1 MNLLE
6 LLRPYYNPD
15 NGDRVLHVY
24 IVGPYPTEDF
34 FRQLFSLKF
43 VDKRTNIIT
52 FLVDKSSYDKA
63 IEIKN
68 NLIKDKYCTNTQF
81 VIKAISGDKGR
92 FVHSKMY
99 YFEIEKPSGMIY
111 TCLITGSGNAST
123 RAYSFESDDYKNA
136 EINLVT
142 TIKQE
147 DREFIENYFTFIEN
161 DTNIL
166 HITAADTKVYFPNIK
181 SIDIKK
187 QQFQYPTFS
196 SWILNGYVYH
206 KYNKANDLGKIRIT
220 LKNKLEWTSVLTHLA
235 AKNEF
240 VGNDQLHSLSYNYVG
255 IKDYVYNENYRDY
268 RDDIDGIDD
277 RDDRDDIKRFFLCET
292 SYGYWAPRELKKY
305 IDKEISRKDNT
316 NKQRILDAIS
326 MLDTSMIEAKVD
338 EILERINNIFT
349 GLDESSRH
357 VYFNVN
363 GNNELDKEYYRDII
377 KGQISKQ
384 NRQCKNKSFYER
396 YLNGYNYFNASY
408 LENCVDEIVDE
419 VQEYIDI
426 KLKNN
431 RIFNIVCQAVNN
443 LNIDETSFY
452 NERFFENNLYEIIYN
467 IQNIAENRQ
476 NKNSTQI

>member
-15 NGDRVLHVY
+15 NGDKVLHVY

-166 HITAADTKVYFPNIK
+166 YITAADMKVYFPIIK
-181 SIDIKK
+181 YLPAVK
-187 QQFQYPTFS
+187 QNDYFLFSNWVLSGYIYHQYVR
-196 SWILNGYVYH
+196 I
-206 KYNKANDLGKIRIT
+206 NDLGKIRIRLENPIKGENT
-220 LKNKLEWTSVLTHLA
+220 FSEKLLKNRSFDSNVEAHSISYTYINI
-235 AKNEF
+235 AKDIN
-240 VGNDQLHSLSYNYVG
+240 N
-255 IKDYVYNENYRDY
+255 KDE
-268 RDDIDGIDD
+268 RDDKDN
-277 RDDRDDIKRFFLCET
+277 IKSKYFCET
-292 SYGYWAPRELKKY
+292 SYGYWAPKELKKI
-305 IDKEISRKDNT
+305 IDKKIKDKSQKSKRIDLLNEIAKLGIDDIEKKTSAIIEELQSVIDNIEEKDKNHYFKMKDN
-316 NKQRILDAIS
+316 
-326 MLDTSMIEAKVD
+326 V
-338 EILERINNIFT
+338 
-349 GLDESSRH
+349 
-357 VYFNVN
+357 
-363 GNNELDKEYYRDII
+363 LDKEYYNDMILSQMLRHN
-377 KGQISKQ
+377 KKCKAKKFR
-384 NRQCKNKSFYER
+384 NRYIHGYDSF
-396 YLNGYNYFNASY
+396 NVAY
-408 LENCVDEIVDE
+408 LENCIDDLTDE
-419 VQEYIDI
+419 VLDYIDI
-426 KLKNN
+426 KLTSDKV
-431 RIFNIVCQAVNN
+431 FNLLCQAIKDILNDEN
-443 LNIDETSFY
+443 YKTNTSNIDKNFI
-452 NERFFENNLYEIIYN
+452 ENNLENIICRLEEKIDN
-467 IQNIAENRQ
+467 
-476 NKNSTQI
+476 